1 MVFYIILCLDIF
13 LISSKAKHD
22 KIQKNK
28 LFLRARKMSLV
39 VANYSRR
46 NLVFDMF
53 GYKDN
58 SMLNKAWWQK
68 IVFANQF
75 ISVKI
80 KLQRIIVAWSRATST
95 CILKLI
101 TGEFLL
107 RNEHCLLFRGIL
119 YHVAV
124 STAIETMDLMYEIS
138 REKCII
144 LNSQDWII
152 VQVSDF
158 ARGSFDLY
166 LL

>member
-1 MVFYIILCLDIF
+1 
-13 LISSKAKHD
+13 
-22 KIQKNK
+22 
-28 LFLRARKMSLV
+28 MSLV

-95 CILKLI
+95 CIMKLI

-124 STAIETMDLMYEIS
+124 STASETMDLMYEIFK
-138 REKCII
+138 REVYNFELTRLNYCSGQWFCPWIFWSLSFII
-144 LNSQDWII
+144 
-152 VQVSDF
+152 
-158 ARGSFDLY
+158 
-166 LL
+166 

>member
-1 MVFYIILCLDIF
+1 M
-13 LISSKAKHD
+13 
-22 KIQKNK
+22 
-28 LFLRARKMSLV
+28 
-39 VANYSRR
+39 
-46 NLVFDMF
+46 
-53 GYKDN
+53 
-58 SMLNKAWWQK
+58 
-68 IVFANQF
+68 
-75 ISVKI
+75 
-80 KLQRIIVAWSRATST
+80 
-95 CILKLI
+95 KLI

-107 RNEHCLLFRGIL
+107 RNELGLLFRGIL

-124 STAIETMDLMYEIS
+124 STASETMDLMYEIS

>member
-1 MVFYIILCLDIF
+1 
-13 LISSKAKHD
+13 
-22 KIQKNK
+22 
-28 LFLRARKMSLV
+28 
-39 VANYSRR
+39 
-46 NLVFDMF
+46 MF

-95 CILKLI
+95 CIMKLI

-107 RNEHCLLFRGIL
+107 RNELGLLFRGIL

-124 STAIETMDLMYEIS
+124 STASETMDLMYEIFK
-138 REKCII
+138 REVYKTELLFRSVILPVDLLIFIFYNLITKSTRVCITYYSDLWYII
-144 LNSQDWII
+144 LLNISCSMIYKQK
-152 VQVSDF
+152 
-158 ARGSFDLY
+158 
-166 LL
+166 